1 MDRIEQYEKYH
12 EPAKRLNT
20 KLLDTRT
27 DDELMEAARFLGM
40 IVERD
45 DEQFLHHESE
55 LEMSVHADFSIHEI
69 KRDAKTGVERYYEAE
84 RWESQIEK
92 TILEALRES
101 YTSLFEITSVDGEED
116 LLVLEDVLGVGESPL
131 ELTDIS
137 LSRSAQP
144 GALIFF
150 RPVQYEEVTTTS
162 GFIFPFEAETHDHLI
177 EVYEQTMQKTGSKE
191 DSRPESARRFYVF
204 YRLHQKY
211 GSLGLSV

>member
-40 IVERD
+40 IVEQD

-69 KRDAKTGVERYYEAE
+69 KRDEKTGVERYYEAE
-84 RWESQIEK
+84 QWESQIEK

-116 LLVLEDVLGVGESPL
+116 LLVLEDVLGVSESPL
-131 ELTDIS
+131 ELTDIG

-144 GALIFF
+144 GALIFL

-162 GFIFPFEAETHDHLI
+162 GFIFPFEAETYDHLI
-177 EVYEQTMQKTGSKE
+177 EVYEQTMRKTGSKE
-191 DSRPESARRFYVF
+191 DPKPESARRFYVF
-204 YRLHQKY
+204 YRLHQQY
-211 GSLGLSV
+211 GSLGLSM